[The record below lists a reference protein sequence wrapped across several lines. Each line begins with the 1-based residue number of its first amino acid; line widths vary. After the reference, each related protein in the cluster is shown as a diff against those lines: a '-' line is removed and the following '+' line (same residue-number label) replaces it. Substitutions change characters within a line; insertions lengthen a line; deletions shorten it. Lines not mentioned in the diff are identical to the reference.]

1 VSWLLLAL
9 FAGWTAYAASFV
21 YRADR
26 RSIGR
31 AVGYLIAGVALLDAL
46 ALAVVGSVI
55 GVALAL
61 AAWGTTLFLQRY
73 IKGT

>member
-1 VSWLLLAL
+1 VLLAL
-9 FAGWTAYAASFV
+9 FASWSAYAASFV

-26 RSIGR
+26 RNIGR
-31 AVGYLIAGVALLDAL
+31 AVGYFIAGIALLDAL
-46 ALAVVGSVI
+46 ALAVAGSMI

-61 AAWGTTLFLQRY
+61 VAWAATLFLQRY

>member
-1 VSWLLLAL
+1 LLLAL
-9 FAGWTAYAASFV
+9 FVVWTAYAASFV
-21 YRADR
+21 YRTER

-31 AVGYLIAGVALLDAL
+31 AVGYLIAGIALLDAL

-55 GVALAL
+55 GVGIAL
-61 AAWGTTLFLQRY
+61 AAWGTTLVLQRY